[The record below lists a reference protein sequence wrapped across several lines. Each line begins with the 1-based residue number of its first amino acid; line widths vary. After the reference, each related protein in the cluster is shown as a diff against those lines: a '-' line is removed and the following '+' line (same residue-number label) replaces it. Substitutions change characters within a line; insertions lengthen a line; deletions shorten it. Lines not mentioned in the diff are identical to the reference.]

1 MCQEKIA
8 PWDPDNTVHIHG
20 IYIPL
25 TFLQDHRKPDG
36 TTKKRLG
43 DSSEVFEGDE
53 HHPIR
58 RRILV
63 YGRPGIGKSTF
74 TQKVAVDWANGRK
87 KILEKFNLLLLIRL
101 RDVCGISDLCTML
114 KTAELLSA
122 DDPMAVNNL
131 CEYVRQNQEKV
142 LLILDGYDEYSG
154 GKSFRIH

>member
-36 TTKKRLG
+36 TTKKKPG

-53 HHPIR
+53 DHPIR

-63 YGRPGIGKSTF
+63 YGRPGIGKPTF
-74 TQKVAVDWANGRK
+74 TQKVAVNFANGK
-87 KILEKFNLLLLIRL
+87 KEILKKFSLLLFIRL
-101 RDVCGISDLCTML
+101 RDV
-114 KTAELLSA
+114 
-122 DDPMAVNNL
+122 
-131 CEYVRQNQEKV
+131 
-142 LLILDGYDEYSG
+142 
-154 GKSFRIH
+154 